1 MDALTLSSE
10 PESSG
15 IRRASVPPCVGSP
28 AEGHPIV
35 VAYGGGTN
43 STAMLCGFR
52 ERGIRPGLIM
62 FSDTG
67 GELPQTYEHIKL
79 MDETCQ
85 KWFGL
90 GIETVYKTYKKEK
103 TTLES
108 DCLRTKTLPSLAFG
122 HKACSMKYKIEP
134 INKRTRKWMD
144 ERGIKA
150 VTKAIGYDANESHR
164 SHKRFTGTD
173 LGAGR
178 FEFNWYPL
186 LEWQWTRQECVDAIR
201 RHGLPQ
207 PGKSSCFFCPAMK
220 LREIIR
226 LREEHPEHYARAVTM
241 EENMVVK
248 GRVEG
253 LAFGQKWSEI
263 VKADDDQLKLF
274 DWLDKH
280 DPHHMP
286 CGCYDG

>member
-1 MDALTLSSE
+1 MQTDLLGSE
-10 PESSG
+10 PESG
-15 IRRASVPPCVGSP
+15 AVERASAASRVCSP
-28 AEGHPIV
+28 AEHPII

-52 ERGIRPGLIM
+52 EKGVRPALIL

-67 GELPQTYEHIKL
+67 GELPRTYEHIEL
-79 MDETCQ
+79 MSAKCVE
-85 KWFGL
+85 WFGIP
-90 GIETVYKTYKKEK
+90 IETVWKTYKGERS
-103 TTLES
+103 TLEQ
-108 DCLRTKTLPSLAFG
+108 DCLRNKSLPSLAFG
-122 HKACSMKYKIEP
+122 FKACSMKYKIEP
-134 INKRTRKWMD
+134 VNKRVRAWMD
-144 ERGIKA
+144 GNGHKQ
-150 VTKAIGYDANESHR
+150 VTKAIGYDAAEGHR
-164 SHKRFTGTD
+164 STKIKQTD

-178 FEFNWYPL
+178 VELNWFPL
-186 LEWQWTRQECVDAIR
+186 LEWNWRRDECVDAIA

-207 PGKSSCFFCPAMK
+207 PGKSSCFYCPAMK

-226 LREEHPEHYARAVTM
+226 LRQEHPEHYARAVAM
-241 EENMVVK
+241 EENMIVK

-274 DWLDKH
+274 DWLDRH
-280 DPHHMP
+280 DAPQVP